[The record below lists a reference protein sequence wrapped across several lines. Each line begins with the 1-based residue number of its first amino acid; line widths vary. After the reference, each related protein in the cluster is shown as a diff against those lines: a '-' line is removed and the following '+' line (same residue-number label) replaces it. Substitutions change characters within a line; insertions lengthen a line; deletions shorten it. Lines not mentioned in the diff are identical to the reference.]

1 MDIIVGV
8 YADDCGQ
15 IPDPP
20 QWVEELCEHANRKYR
35 RAPIRRLV
43 IAGAL
48 LAAEIERLERI
59 ELNRKTKKKRVR
71 K

>member
-1 MDIIVGV
+1 V
-8 YADDCGQ
+8 
-15 IPDPP
+15 
-20 QWVEELCEHANRKYR
+20 VEELCEHANRKYR